1 MPSHKGRV
9 TRNGSC
15 GPGAGFRESPGCFG
29 TIVRSR
35 FGHTAFHL
43 RRDTGQ
49 QPGSEMLIRLR
60 SRRDRLILATAL
72 FASGVTG
79 TIADPNGPV
88 GIVMFGVA
96 ATTLLYLVAT
106 PMKMAFG
113 RRRNRR
119 LDRRSPQVRTQ
130 RQAVPAAHVAALS
143 QQGRRDG
150 CAVQLWLTADL
161 PRPLVYVCWWSC
173 CLLAVWLMTVGLLTA
188 LSRFRSAR

>member
-1 MPSHKGRV
+1 
-9 TRNGSC
+9 
-15 GPGAGFRESPGCFG
+15 
-29 TIVRSR
+29 
-35 FGHTAFHL
+35 
-43 RRDTGQ
+43 
-49 QPGSEMLIRLR
+49 MLIRLR

-130 RQAVPAAHVAALS
+130 RQAVPAVARRRTVAA
-143 QQGRRDG
+143 
-150 CAVQLWLTADL
+150 AVAATGALFTLWLTADL

-188 LSRFRSAR
+188 LRRFRSAR